1 LQHDECYFGPY
12 PDSSRN
18 TSLLIVACRCCLL
31 LLAAAAAGA
40 GVGVL
45 FSPSLLGRLE
55 SVTPQWLMLL
65 LRRR

>member
-1 LQHDECYFGPY
+1 MMSAILGHTLIV
-12 PDSSRN
+12 RV
-18 TSLLIVACRCCLL
+18 THLSLLIVACRCCLL
-31 LLAAAAAGA
+31 LLAAGVGA